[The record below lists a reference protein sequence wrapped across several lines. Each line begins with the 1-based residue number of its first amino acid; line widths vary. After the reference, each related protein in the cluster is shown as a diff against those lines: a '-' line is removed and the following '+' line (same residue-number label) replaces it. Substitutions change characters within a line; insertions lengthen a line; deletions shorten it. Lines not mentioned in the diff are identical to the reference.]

1 MKLTNTQIYNYA
13 TSMMEEF
20 GKEGSLK
27 LPVKINF
34 YLQKNLQTL
43 ISLGQEIEEARMKI
57 VNEYGRPAE
66 ESGAFFIPEENIEAA
81 QKELSDLF
89 ALEQDV
95 QIYTVKIDAFD
106 DSLTLTMSQMEAL
119 MFMIE

>member
-20 GKEGSLK
+20 GNEGSLK

-34 YLQKNLQTL
+34 FLQKNLQTL
-43 ISLGQEIEEARMKI
+43 MTLAREIEEARMNI
-57 VNEYGRPAE
+57 VREYGNPAE
-66 ESGAFFIPEENIEAA
+66 EEGAFFIPEEKVEAA
-81 QKELSDLF
+81 QKELADLLT
-89 ALEQDV
+89 LEQEV
-95 QIYTVKIDAFD
+95 QIHTVKIDAFD
-106 DSLTLTMSQMEAL
+106 DNLTLSMKQMEAL